1 MVYMIFSPYSTSIFF
16 SHKSSSIS
24 YIAKNKAKYYMN
36 SRLPLLTGS
45 EFVKILRPIPM
56 TQLSHHTEDRQC
68 PLCTDTY
75 ESSDEVSCGLACGH
89 FFHQGC
95 IENWVSEKKAKKY
108 TYDMCRRTLF
118 AAFTHNTEQRRQVL
132 IRSAI
137 NDARQQGV
145 RSDIELYEVL
155 RLRGSKMSPPN
166 PQNAALGEAQDQRLT
181 NELIYLD
188 SFIFEMPAQFRD
200 GAQWIVQLGGRYY
213 GLSNISGFWKE
224 DWVTIFPRRLLRYH
238 LQRALG
244 QGEDLK
250 PWWYVIQEFLDPDL
264 AQEKCDPDLVRNMID
279 DDMVQE
285 LLGRRLSPIVLD
297 GNGLINPQS
306 IDQNMVQF
314 VLDRDLLQSHIAQRT
329 FQEDRKHFV
338 LTRDLIRKFMLRGD
352 CLSDAMTLECSDSQ

>member
-1 MVYMIFSPYSTSIFF
+1 
-16 SHKSSSIS
+16 
-24 YIAKNKAKYYMN
+24 
-36 SRLPLLTGS
+36 
-45 EFVKILRPIPM
+45 
-56 TQLSHHTEDRQC
+56 
-68 PLCTDTY
+68 
-75 ESSDEVSCGLACGH
+75 
-89 FFHQGC
+89 
-95 IENWVSEKKAKKY
+95 
-108 TYDMCRRTLF
+108 
-118 AAFTHNTEQRRQVL
+118 
-132 IRSAI
+132 
-137 NDARQQGV
+137 
-145 RSDIELYEVL
+145 
-155 RLRGSKMSPPN
+155 MSLPN

-181 NELIYLD
+181 NELIYPD

-238 LQRALG
+238 LQRALR

-250 PWWYVIQEFLDPDL
+250 PWWYVIQGFLDRDL

-285 LLGRRLSPIVLD
+285 VLGRRLSPIVLD
-297 GNGLINPQS
+297 GNGLINLQS

-338 LTRDLIRKFMLRGD
+338 LTRDLIRKFMLRED